1 MPCTI
6 SSSGYVQSSHTERS
20 LAPLARRSR
29 QRWRQVCVALA
40 YLACVSAV
48 VVPLTSCKPQR
59 QVNIYNWA
67 DFIGS
72 DTVAQFERQTGIK
85 VVYDTYDSE
94 ETAETRL

>member
-6 SSSGYVQSSHTERS
+6 SSSGCVQSSRTAPPFAPVACRS
-20 LAPLARRSR
+20 
-29 QRWRQVCVALA
+29 QHRWRRVCVALA
-40 YLACVSAV
+40 YLACASSAV
-48 VVPLTSCKPQR
+48 MPLSSCQPQR

-72 DTVAQFERQTGIK
+72 NTVAQFERQTGIK